1 MGRFEGWTMRLL
13 KILTSVFQLGRPGR
27 SPATLLN
34 LLAPRSGYRL
44 VRDIAYGQGP
54 RHRFDL
60 YIPDGFQRLAPVVL
74 FFYGGGF
81 VAGRRSEYR
90 VVGEALAS
98 LGIIVAIADY
108 RIYPEVTF
116 PAFLE
121 DGARALVAVHRVVG
135 AHGGDH
141 TRIFLAGHSAGG
153 YISVM
158 LAANPQYLTAAGAE
172 PSWIRGVIGIAGAYD
187 FLPIEGA
194 RLIAIFGGANRLE
207 TQPIHFIDGKKPP
220 MLLVTGA
227 KDRAVSALNTKNLA
241 ARLRAHGSS
250 VEEIVYPNAGHIG
263 IVLALARGFRR
274 MAPLRE
280 DMARFISR
288 H

>member
-1 MGRFEGWTMRLL
+1 MAMGLL
-13 KILTSVFQLGRPGR
+13 EILTSVFQVGRPGR

-44 VRDIAYGQGP
+44 VRDIAYGKGP
-54 RHRFDL
+54 RQRLDL
-60 YIPDGFQRLAPVVL
+60 YIPDGFQRPAPVVL

-81 VAGRRSEYR
+81 VAGRKSEYR

-98 LGIIVAIADY
+98 KGIIVAIADY
-108 RIYPEVTF
+108 RLYPEVKF

-121 DGARALVAVHRVVG
+121 DGAHALLAVHRLIG
-135 AHGGDH
+135 EHGGDK

-158 LAANPQYLTAAGAE
+158 LAANPHYLRAVCAV

-187 FLPIEGA
+187 FLPVQGA
-194 RLIAIFGGANRLE
+194 RRIVIFGGDNRLE
-207 TQPIHFIDGKKPP
+207 TQPIHFVDGKKPP

-227 KDRAVSALNTKNLA
+227 KDRAVLPRNTKNLA
-241 ARLRAHGSS
+241 ARRRAHGSS
-250 VEEIVYPNAGHIG
+250 VEEIVYPNAGHMG
-263 IVLALARGFRR
+263 IILSLARGFRR

-280 DMARFISR
+280 DIARFVTQ